1 MVKIIYYYYAELAS
15 NMEPLLRFLSKPSK
29 VLKEI
34 PHLSKVITARKLASL
49 VEQVVARNDIPS
61 WTRLLS
67 FPKKCLCIPQ
77 RSGKR
82 RNLAALVNKQVSEE
96 SPNIELHVRGI
107 TANPSGHRPVPRT
120 STSSK
125 VNHHASRISMKLKE
139 GDYRGAVKLACSE
152 DVFAAH
158 NSHTLDVLRAKHPPA
173 PPNSDTDALNCNVP
187 LSISIATGAMIVK
200 AIASFSCGSGA
211 GIDGLLPQH
220 LKDLTD
226 HSAGD
231 GGVALLSALVGFVNF
246 ILEGR
251 TPPAIRPIFFGAN
264 LTALTKKSGDICP
277 IAVGCTLRKLVSK
290 CACQNALK
298 TIPQILTPHQLGFGV
313 AGGMEA
319 PAHAG
324 RVYLRHL
331 PNEKAMLKVDFRNA
345 FNSIRRDKMLKAVK
359 WYVPN
364 LLPFVSSAYSSPS
377 ILLWHGVRILSAEV
391 IQQGDPISPMLFCLT
406 IQELVSSLSSEFIV
420 FYLDNGTIGG
430 NLADLQA
437 DFQRIEDRG
446 QALGLHLNVDK
457 SELISHDESAVR
469 DVLSAFPGLQF
480 ISAHQA
486 TLLGSPLEQ
495 GSMDGCLE
503 DQLHQLKTIGE
514 RLCHLQTHDAITILR
529 YLLSIPN
536 LLHILRTSP
545 AFESP
550 LLVSWDNHL
559 MSIVSR
565 ITNINF
571 SLGDSSWIQAT
582 LPVKSGGLGFRSV
595 SNLAPS
601 AFLASA
607 DGASEHMQQL
617 LPAHLSS
624 YPYHEKDSALSAW
637 KSDLPGETPL
647 PTSPSR
653 QKSWDTPKIEHL
665 FGTLL
670 SSCEDPDS
678 KSRLLAARSS
688 GSGARVSVPPVSSH
702 GLRMSNDKVRIAMG
716 LRLGIPVSLPHTS
729 SVYDKEASTD

>member
-1 MVKIIYYYYAELAS
+1 MVKIIYHYFYYVDLAIE
-15 NMEPLLRFLSKPSK
+15 MESLLRFLSEPSK

-34 PHLSKVITARKLASL
+34 PHLSRVTTARKLASL
-49 VEQVVARNDIPS
+49 VELVVTQNDIPS
-61 WTRLLS
+61 WIRLLL
-67 FPKKCLCIPQ
+67 FPKRCLRTPQ
-77 RSGKR
+77 RCGKDWK
-82 RNLAALVNKQVSEE
+82 LATLVNKQVSEE
-96 SPNIELHVRGI
+96 SLNIELHTRGV
-107 TANPSGHRPVPRT
+107 TTNPLGRHIVLYT
-120 STSSK
+120 SNK
-125 VNHHASRISMKLKE
+125 VNYHATRISMKLEE
-139 GDYRGAVKLACSE
+139 GDYRGAVRLACSE
-152 DVFAAH
+152 DVFAEH

-173 PPNSDTDALNCNVP
+173 PPNSDTDTLNCKVP
-187 LSISIATGAMIVK
+187 LSISIATKAMIKK

-226 HSAGD
+226 RSAGD
-231 GGVALLSALVGFVNF
+231 GGVALLSALVDFVNL
-246 ILEGR
+246 ILEGK
-251 TPPAIRPIFFGAN
+251 TPPAVRPIFFGAS
-264 LTALTKKSGDICP
+264 LTALTNKSGDICP
-277 IAVGCTLRKLVSK
+277 IAVGCTLRRLASK

-298 TIPQILTPHQLGFGV
+298 TIPPILTPHQVGFGI
-313 AGGMEA
+313 AGGVEA
-319 PAHAG
+319 AVHAS
-324 RVYLRHL
+324 RVYLTHL
-331 PNEKAMLKVDFRNA
+331 PNEKAMLKVDFKNA

-359 WYVPN
+359 LYVPN

-377 ILLWHGVRILSAEV
+377 ILLWHGAQILSGEG

-446 QALGLHLNVDK
+446 QALGLHLNVNK
-457 SELISHDESAVR
+457 SELVSYDESAVR
-469 DVLSAFPGLQF
+469 DVLSVFPGLQF

-486 TLLGSPLEQ
+486 TLLDSPLGKGAMKE
-495 GSMDGCLE
+495 CLE
-503 DQLHQLKTIGE
+503 VQLHQLKAIGE
-514 RLCHLQTHDAITILR
+514 RLCHLQTRDAITVLR
-529 YLLSIPN
+529 HLLSIPN

-550 LLVSWDNHL
+550 LLVSWDNLL

-565 ITNINF
+565 ITNITF

-607 DGASEHMQQL
+607 DGVSELMQQL

-624 YPYHEKDSALSAW
+624 YPYNEKDSALSAW
-637 KSDLPGETPL
+637 ERDLPGETPL
-647 PTSPSR
+647 PTSPSH

-670 SSCEDPDS
+670 SDPDS
-678 KSRLLAARSS
+678 RSRLLEARSS
-688 GSGARVSVPPVSSH
+688 GSGARVSVPPVSSR
-702 GLRMSNDKVRIAMG
+702 GLRMSNDKVRIAIG
-716 LRLGIPVSLPHTS
+716 LRLGVPVSVPHTS
-729 SVYDKEASTD
+729 SVCVKEASTD